1 MGAAGHH
8 RSQESGMRQL
18 PENQAVQ
25 SKEKTPT
32 MTLLKITILLITIP
46 FIFIG
51 IVLGLFYNSF
61 LAGIVYSEKLIEESI
76 KP

>member
-1 MGAAGHH
+1 
-8 RSQESGMRQL
+8 
-18 PENQAVQ
+18 
-25 SKEKTPT
+25 